1 MENRFSVQ
9 IENNGDKF
17 KTLYGFEMNK
27 DKVNLVELTKED
39 FNTKYIID
47 EPNDTHKCIVPVLKR
62 IKNGKDKGYIFGH
75 RWGS

>member
-47 EPNDTHKCIVPVLKR
+47 GPNDTHKCIVPVLKR